1 MAAPD
6 VLHPAL
12 TRRVG
17 DRPAVPV
24 TSKVTQVYSGVCLS
38 LQRFARAAF
47 ALGALLFV
55 PVQAHADPAD
65 SEVDDNR
72 KAAVNRVADV
82 HDLSM
87 IVGTGNLVLK
97 QAGIRAAR
105 NLLTI
110 WGREAGLNKTW
121 KEGLPEWDAA
131 EAVLLAGTDGIT
143 GKRFSGGF
151 QVRNIWSEITANNMD
166 SEEADVVA
174 NHFESE
180 AGREQLSMMDWFL
193 SETVL
198 FTYTYS
204 ERFKYDL
211 KGAEKEQKD
220 LQNIMQPKIPKK
232 DNEVDFSTR
241 NPEAFRFVACSPQS
255 PYCPG
260 VKYAKILAGKVVGG
274 IVTYID
280 GIIGEI
286 ETSVRGRRPLVQPTI
301 DAYARKI
308 APPPPTPVSAPQASV
323 PPAVTEPARQMTPSP
338 AMLRSESPNGGTAGG
353 LRLARPGAH

>member
-1 MAAPD
+1 M
-6 VLHPAL
+6 
-12 TRRVG
+12 
-17 DRPAVPV
+17 
-24 TSKVTQVYSGVCLS
+24 SSCCL
-38 LQRFARAAF
+38 ARALVAI
-47 ALGALLFV
+47 GAILCV
-55 PVQAHADPAD
+55 GSSVAHADE
-65 SEVDDNR
+65 SEIESNR
-72 KAAVNRVADV
+72 KEAVGRVAGV

-105 NLLTI
+105 NLLTA
-110 WGREAGLNKTW
+110 WGREAGFDKSWNENAPDW
-121 KEGLPEWDAA
+121 EAA
-131 EAVLLAGTDGIT
+131 EAILLSGTDDMIRQ
-143 GKRFSGGF
+143 RFSGGF
-151 QVRNIWSEITANNMD
+151 QVRNIWSEITESNMD
-166 SEEADVVA
+166 GEEADVVA

-211 KGAEKEQKD
+211 KGAESEQKE

-232 DNEVDFSTR
+232 DNEIDFSTR

-280 GIIGEI
+280 GIMADI
-286 ETSVRGRRPLVQPTI
+286 EKSVRARRPLVQPII
-301 DAYARKI
+301 DARAKKAMPAAPAALPDEGAR
-308 APPPPTPVSAPQASV
+308 
-323 PPAVTEPARQMTPSP
+323 
-338 AMLRSESPNGGTAGG
+338 
-353 LRLARPGAH
+353 